1 MTEILSIFSLYW
13 LVILLFLFIAILYS
27 SAGFGGGSS
36 YLAILALTGLAYTE
50 IRATSLL
57 CNIIVVTGGTYL
69 FHQNKL
75 IDWKKILPLI
85 LVSMPMALVG
95 GWLKIS
101 EGLFF
106 VLLGVSLLL
115 AAVLMLIVKRNNS
128 EQEIATQIHFK
139 RNILFGSS
147 IGFLSGI
154 VGIGG
159 GIFLAPLLHL
169 TNWGTSKK
177 IAATASVFILFNSIF
192 GLIGQGLNDSFSI
205 NYALTSVLLIS
216 VFLGGQIGSRL
227 SANLMSQ
234 IWVKRIT
241 AVLIAFVGLRI
252 LWNL

>member
-1 MTEILSIFSLYW
+1 MPELLSIISTYW
-13 LVILLFLFIAILYS
+13 HIIILFFGIALLYS

-36 YLAILALTGLAYTE
+36 YLAILALSGLAYTE

-69 FHQNKL
+69 FHQNNL

-85 LVSMPMALVG
+85 LVSMPMALMG

-106 VLLGVSLLL
+106 ALLGISLLL
-115 AAVLMLIVKRNNS
+115 AAVLMLISKRNNS
-128 EQEIATQIHFK
+128 EQEIEKQIHFN

-169 TNWGTSKK
+169 TNWGNSKK
-177 IAATASVFILFNSIF
+177 IAATASVFILLNSIF
-192 GLIGQGLNDSFSI
+192 GLIGQMLNHSFSI
-205 NYALTSVLLIS
+205 NYALISVLLIS

-234 IWVKRIT
+234 IWIKRIT

>member
-1 MTEILSIFSLYW
+1 MTEILSLFSLYW
-13 LVILLFLFIAILYS
+13 QVILSFLFIAILYS

-69 FHQNKL
+69 FHQNSL
-75 IDWKKILPLI
+75 IDWKKLLPLI
-85 LVSMPMALVG
+85 LVSMPMALIG

-101 EGLFF
+101 EGFF
-106 VLLGVSLLL
+106 FTMLGVSLLL
-115 AAVLMLIVKRNNS
+115 AAVLMLISKRNNS
-128 EQEIATQIHFK
+128 EQEIDKQIHFN

-177 IAATASVFILFNSIF
+177 IAATASVFILLNSIF
-192 GLIGQGLNDSFSI
+192 GLIGQTLNHSFSI

-227 SANLMSQ
+227 STNLMSQ
-234 IWVKRIT
+234 IWIKRIT
-241 AVLIAFVGLRI
+241 AVLIAFVGMRI